1 MGVRVISTTGR
12 IANRTKGAINLF
24 CSEGEGNWWN
34 EASPG
39 WGELLLY
46 LLPFKGGEVDISWFG
61 PKMSWHEID

>member
-12 IANRTKGAINLF
+12 IANRTKEAINLF

-39 WGELLLY
+39 QGEREEGSCSYIYYRSRAEKLVSHGLVQ
-46 LLPFKGGEVDISWFG
+46 K
-61 PKMSWHEID
+61 